1 MSSGQGGGGHSLAF
15 RVMRLCRPALQVDL
29 GLRFDP
35 ADLVQGEDSY
45 EEDHGLLSGLDV
57 REREGV
63 YWKRTELERPIDAL
77 GLSGLLVLPQSFGS
91 IYLGESFCSYIS
103 VGNHTTHD
111 VRDVGIKAELQTERQ
126 RLTLADSTKAPM
138 DYIRAGG
145 RHDFIIEHDI
155 KELGPHTLVCMA
167 VYTDWDG
174 ERKYLPQYFKFMASN
189 PLSVRTKVRTVKE
202 TTYLEACIEN
212 STKSLLFLDHV
223 RFEPQPPMTATVLE
237 VENEN
242 DTDSDGPLSG
252 LLKNIKVVKANG
264 GIRHFLYQLKRPS
277 GASTVAKAEGS
288 NTLGKLEI
296 MWRTT
301 LGEPGRLQTQQILG
315 NPIAR
320 KEVNLHIVELPS
332 RVLLER
338 PFLVRLS
345 VSNQTDRHIGPLQI
359 SMSQDDAQ
367 GVSRAI
373 VVNGLWTMVVPQLEP
388 FASTDFNL
396 SLVAT
401 AVGVQKITG
410 IAVVDVRDGKP
421 YDTLLATEVFVEP
434 E

>member
-1 MSSGQGGGGHSLAF
+1 
-15 RVMRLCRPALQVDL
+15 
-29 GLRFDP
+29 
-35 ADLVQGEDSY
+35 
-45 EEDHGLLSGLDV
+45 
-57 REREGV
+57 
-63 YWKRTELERPIDAL
+63 
-77 GLSGLLVLPQSFGS
+77 
-91 IYLGESFCSYIS
+91 
-103 VGNHTTHD
+103 
-111 VRDVGIKAELQTERQ
+111 
-126 RLTLADSTKAPM
+126 
-138 DYIRAGG
+138 
-145 RHDFIIEHDI
+145 
-155 KELGPHTLVCMA
+155 
-167 VYTDWDG
+167 
-174 ERKYLPQYFKFMASN
+174 
-189 PLSVRTKVRTVKE
+189 
-202 TTYLEACIEN
+202 
-212 STKSLLFLDHV
+212 
-223 RFEPQPPMTATVLE
+223 
-237 VENEN
+237 
-242 DTDSDGPLSG
+242 
-252 LLKNIKVVKANG
+252 LKNIKVVKANG
-264 GIRHFLYQLKRPS
+264 GIRHFLYQLTRPS
-277 GASTVAKAEGS
+277 GAPTVAKAEGS